1 MSAFSVQPLIEG
13 KTLPMLLKAGE
24 AGQPLGEALPM
35 LRETIDRYLTD
46 SGGIVFRD
54 FSLDGPDAFRA
65 FAADFG
71 HPLLTYEFGSTPRSQ
86 VTSGVYTSTEY
97 PPHQHIPLHNEQAY
111 TRDWP
116 MKIWFYCMQPA
127 LEGGETPI
135 ADSRAIYRDMPTAI
149 RERFAEKGVMYVRNY
164 GNGLDVD
171 WEQVFGTDSRSEV
184 EAYCARHDIECE
196 WKEDGELRTRQIC
209 QGTAQHPV
217 TGDRVWFN
225 QAHLFHV
232 SNLEPEVR
240 ESLLDVVD
248 DEADLPRNVFYGD
261 GSRIEDETLARVRTV
276 LETHKISFPWQAGDV
291 VMLDNML
298 TAHARAPFKGPRKVI
313 VAMAEAHRQR

>member
-1 MSAFSVQPLIEG
+1 MSAFSVLPLVEG
-13 KTLPMLLKAGE
+13 KSLPLLLKADK
-24 AGQPLGEALPM
+24 AGQPLGSALPV
-35 LRETIDRYLTD
+35 LRDTIDRHLTD
-46 SGGIVFRD
+46 CGGIVFRD

-71 HPLLTYEFGSTPRSQ
+71 HPLLSYEFGSTPRSQ

-127 LEGGETPI
+127 QEGGETPI
-135 ADSRAIYRDMPTAI
+135 ADSRAIYRDMPAVI

-164 GNGLDVD
+164 GNGLDID
-171 WEQVFGTDSRSEV
+171 WQQVFGTDSMSEV
-184 EAYCARHDIECE
+184 EAYCARHDIDCE

-209 QGTAQHPV
+209 QGTACHPV
-217 TGDRVWFN
+217 TGEMVWFN

-240 ESLLDVVD
+240 ESLLDVVG
-248 DEADLPRNVFYGD
+248 DEVDLPRNVFYGD
-261 GSRIEDETLARVRTV
+261 GSPIDDDTLTTVRNV
-276 LETHKISFPWQAGDV
+276 LEVHKISFPWHAGDV

-313 VAMAEAHRQR
+313 VAMAEAHRQG

>member
-13 KTLPMLLKAGE
+13 RTLPLLLKAGE
-24 AGQPLGEALPM
+24 AGQPLGKALPM
-35 LRETIDRYLTD
+35 LRETIDRHLIE

-135 ADSRAIYRDMPTAI
+135 ADSRAIYRDMPSAI

-164 GNGLDVD
+164 GNGLDVN
-171 WEQVFGTDSRSEV
+171 WQQVFGTDSRSEV

-217 TGDRVWFN
+217 TGECVWFN

-261 GSRIEDETLARVRTV
+261 GSAIDDETLSSVRTV
-276 LETHKISFPWQAGDV
+276 LEKHKISFPWQAGDV

-313 VAMAEAHRQR
+313 VAMAEAHRQG

>member
-1 MSAFSVQPLIEG
+1 MSAFSVQPLVEG
-13 KTLPMLLKAGE
+13 KSLPLLLKADK
-24 AGQPLGEALPM
+24 AGQPLGAALPM
-35 LRETIDRYLTD
+35 LRDTVDRHLTD
-46 SGGIVFRD
+46 CGGIVFRD

-71 HPLLTYEFGSTPRSQ
+71 HPLLSYEFGSTPRSQ

-127 LEGGETPI
+127 QEGGETPI
-135 ADSRAIYRDMPTAI
+135 ADSRAIYRDMPSTI
-149 RERFAEKGVMYVRNY
+149 RERFTEKGVMYVRNY

-171 WEQVFGTDSRSEV
+171 WQQVFGTDSRPEV
-184 EAYCARHDIECE
+184 EAYCARHDIDCE

-209 QGTAQHPV
+209 QGTARHPV

-240 ESLLDVVD
+240 ESLLDVVG
-248 DEADLPRNVFYGD
+248 DEVELPRNVFYGD
-261 GSRIEDETLARVRTV
+261 GSRIDDETLTTVRNV
-276 LETHKISFPWQAGDV
+276 LEAHKISFPWQAGDV

-313 VAMAEAHRQR
+313 VAMAEAHRQS

>member
-1 MSAFSVQPLIEG
+1 MSAFSVLPLVEG
-13 KTLPMLLKAGE
+13 KSLPLLLKADK
-24 AGQPLGEALPM
+24 AGQPLGAALPM
-35 LRETIDRYLTD
+35 LRDTVDRHLTD
-46 SGGIVFRD
+46 CGGIVFRD
-54 FSLDGPDAFRA
+54 FTLDGPDAFRA

-71 HPLLTYEFGSTPRSQ
+71 HPLLSYEFGSTPRSQ

-127 LEGGETPI
+127 QEGGETPI
-135 ADSRAIYRDMPTAI
+135 ADSRAIYRDMPSTI
-149 RERFAEKGVMYVRNY
+149 RERFTEKGVMYVRNY

-171 WEQVFGTDSRSEV
+171 WQQVFGTDSRPEV
-184 EAYCARHDIECE
+184 EAYCARHDIDCE

-209 QGTAQHPV
+209 QGTARHPV

-240 ESLLDVVD
+240 ESLLDVVG
-248 DEADLPRNVFYGD
+248 DEVELPRNVFYGD
-261 GSRIEDETLARVRTV
+261 GSRIDDETLTTVRNV
-276 LETHKISFPWQAGDV
+276 LEAHKISFPWQAGDV

-313 VAMAEAHRQR
+313 VAMAEAHRQS

>member
-1 MSAFSVQPLIEG
+1 MSAFSVQPLIDG
-13 KTLPMLLKAGE
+13 KTLPMLLRAGE
-24 AGQPLGEALPM
+24 AGQPLGEALPA
-35 LRETIDRYLTD
+35 LRTTIDRYLTD

-54 FSLDGPDAFRA
+54 FALDGPDAFRA

-135 ADSRAIYRDMPTAI
+135 ADSRAIYRDMPPAI
-149 RERFAEKGVMYVRNY
+149 RERFTEKGVMYVRNY

-171 WEQVFGTDSRSEV
+171 WQQVFGTDSRSEV

-232 SNLEPEVR
+232 SNLDPEVR

-261 GSRIEDETLARVRTV
+261 GSTIEGETLSTVRTV
-276 LETHKISFPWQAGDV
+276 LERHKISFPWQAGDV

-313 VAMAEAHRQR
+313 VAMAEAHRHG